1 MKKFIYILMLL
12 PWPFFSQ
19 ELLQVQ
25 DLKTQIEQKN
35 DSIIKQIEHSKISP
49 LWAILPTINY
59 DIINNN
65 ISIGLSISSFI
76 TAKKQS
82 KRNNIYIE
90 NLRQNLESKK
100 INQLDK
106 TQKLIDDFYFNLEIL
121 NLDFELY
128 KIQKQTFEISQGKYQ
143 NGKITTEEFLKIQS
157 FFMIKK
163 ISLKKKVYKIKQLY
177 TSICK
182 GLNIQ
187 YNDDFLLK
195 FNVFLQ

>member
-1 MKKFIYILMLL
+1 MKKIVYILMLL

-25 DLKTQIEQKN
+25 VLKTQIEQKN
-35 DSIIKQIEHSKISP
+35 DSIIKQIENSKISP

-59 DIINNN
+59 DIVNNSV
-65 ISIGLSISSFI
+65 SIGLSISSFI

-128 KIQKQTFEISQGKYQ
+128 KIQKQTFEISEGKYE

-157 FFMIKK
+157 FFMTKK
-163 ISLKKKVYKIKQLY
+163 INLKKKIYKIKQLY
-177 TSICK
+177 FKVCK
-182 GLNIQ
+182 TLNIK
-187 YNDDFLLK
+187 YNADFLLK
-195 FNVFLQ
+195 FNIYN